1 MSQEFGQ
8 NQGDEDMLDIL
19 INSADNRTELEK
31 DLDFIALDFIAKE
44 LKDKFQQDN
53 LQEVIDDATDI
64 ILYTLPSRELVGF
77 DITITSGGPNIDLV
91 YSRGVCKLRGHW
103 GSATD
108 EKYIDNEIC
117 ETILNYLED
126 LSVT

>member
-8 NQGDEDMLDIL
+8 NKEDMLDIL

-31 DLDFIALDFIAKE
+31 NLDFIAKE

-53 LQEVIDDATDI
+53 LQDVIDDATDI
-64 ILYTLPSRELVGF
+64 IVHVSLPNRELVGF
-77 DITITSGGPNIDLV
+77 NIGITTGSPNIDLV
-91 YSRGVCKLRGHW
+91 YSRGVCQLRGSW

-108 EKYIDNEIC
+108 RKDIDNDIC
-117 ETILNYLED
+117 ETILNYLLND
-126 LSVT
+126 LP

>member
-8 NQGDEDMLDIL
+8 NKEDMLDIL

-31 DLDFIALDFIAKE
+31 DLDFIAKE

-108 EKYIDNEIC
+108 EKYIDNDIC
-117 ETILNYLED
+117 ETILNYLLND
-126 LSVT
+126 LP

>member
-1 MSQEFGQ
+1 MSQEFK
-8 NQGDEDMLDIL
+8 NERDEDWIDMI
-19 INSADNRTELEK
+19 INNPFNRTELEK
-31 DLDFIALDFIAKE
+31 DLDFIAQE

-108 EKYIDNEIC
+108 EKYIDNDIC

-126 LSVT
+126 LSLT

>member
-8 NQGDEDMLDIL
+8 NKEDMLDIL

-31 DLDFIALDFIAKE
+31 NLDFIAKE
-44 LKDKFQQDN
+44 LKDKFQQDK
-53 LQEVIDDATDI
+53 LQEVIDDAIDI
-64 ILYTLPSRELVGF
+64 ILYTSLPSRELVGF
-77 DITITSGGPNIDLV
+77 DIGITFGGPNIDLV

-108 EKYIDNEIC
+108 EKYIDNDIC

-126 LSVT
+126 LSLT

>member
-8 NQGDEDMLDIL
+8 NKEDMLDIL

-31 DLDFIALDFIAKE
+31 NLDFIAKE
-44 LKDKFQQDN
+44 LKDKFQQDK
-53 LQEVIDDATDI
+53 LQEVIDDAIDI
-64 ILYTLPSRELVGF
+64 ILYTSLPSRELVGF
-77 DITITSGGPNIDLV
+77 DIGITFGGPNIDLV

-108 EKYIDNEIC
+108 EKYIDNDIC
-117 ETILNYLED
+117 ETILNYLEN
-126 LSVT
+126 LSLT

>member
-8 NQGDEDMLDIL
+8 NKEDMLDIL

-31 DLDFIALDFIAKE
+31 NLDFIAKE
-44 LKDKFQQDN
+44 LKDKFQQDK
-53 LQEVIDDATDI
+53 LQEVIDDAIDI
-64 ILYTLPSRELVGF
+64 ILYTSLPSRELVGF
-77 DITITSGGPNIDLV
+77 DIGITFGGPNIDLV

-108 EKYIDNEIC
+108 VKDIDNDIC

-126 LSVT
+126 LL

>member
-8 NQGDEDMLDIL
+8 NKEDMLDIL
-19 INSADNRTELEK
+19 INSADNRTALEK
-31 DLDFIALDFIAKE
+31 NLDFIAKE
-44 LKDKFQQDN
+44 LKDKFQQDK
-53 LQEVIDDATDI
+53 LQEVIDDAIDI
-64 ILYTLPSRELVGF
+64 ILYTSLPSRELVGF
-77 DITITSGGPNIDLV
+77 DIGITFGGPNIDLV

-108 EKYIDNEIC
+108 EKYIDNDIC

-126 LSVT
+126 LSLT